1 MRQQIYG
8 HCENRRVVGAVEDSA
23 GLVTVRSEVA
33 VQYVSGRESEDA
45 VVPSELDVRAERDN
59 EEEHQRSEGLHSKLR
74 TARRRRWFIDLT
86 PHAIEVMAT
95 SQLDQ

>member
-1 MRQQIYG
+1 MRQRIDG
-8 HCENRRVVGAVEDSA
+8 HRENCRVGGAVEDSA

-45 VVPSELDVRAERDN
+45 VVPSELDVRAEREN

-74 TARRRRWFIDLT
+74 ASRRC
-86 PHAIEVMAT
+86 
-95 SQLDQ
+95 Q